1 MARRDVVG
9 DWVNQQEIGAEVFAR
24 GVFDGIFVEDVEAR
38 GTETFVQQC
47 FHAASHQSAVKG
59 GNPKGLRM
67 PGRNRSLPF
76 PHRLNAGFDAVGV
89 QLQDVGQQR
98 NVLLREML
106 PNGFHVSVAI
116 PFCELPEET
125 DVVIQNFH
133 HFLAEAQFT
142 NLADDLVGFPT

>member
-1 MARRDVVG
+1 M
-9 DWVNQQEIGAEVFAR
+9 
-24 GVFDGIFVEDVEAR
+24 
-38 GTETFVQQC
+38 
-47 FHAASHQSAVKG
+47 S
-59 GNPKGLRM
+59 
-67 PGRNRSLPF
+67 GRNRGLPF

-98 NVLLREML
+98 NVLLRETL
-106 PNGFHVSVAI
+106 PNGFHVGVAI

-133 HFLAEAQFT
+133 HFLAEAQVT